1 MKQKEYFIE
10 HLNLEKHV
18 EGGWFAETYTS
29 DKAAD
34 GKPIAS
40 SIYFLLDETNF
51 SAYHKLTS
59 DEIWYY
65 HYGSSLHV
73 SMIDL
78 EGNLHDIRIG
88 PNLEDGEVLQYTV
101 PKEWIF
107 ASYVEAGFSV
117 VGCMV
122 APAFTYEDFKLYSY
136 DELVSLYPQHH
147 EMIRALTR

>member
-10 HLNLEKHV
+10 HLKLQKHV
-18 EGGWFAETYTS
+18 EGGWYAKTYAS
-29 DKAAD
+29 DITINDKS
-34 GKPIAS
+34 IAS
-40 SIYFLLDETNF
+40 SIYFLLDDTNF

-78 EGNLHDIRIG
+78 EGTLHDIKIG
-88 PNLEDGEVLQYTV
+88 PNLDEGEVLQYTV

-107 ASYVEAGFSV
+107 ASYVETGFSV

-122 APAFTYEDFKLYSY
+122 APGFTYDDFKLYSY
-136 DELVSLYPQHH
+136 PELVDRYPQHQS
-147 EMIRALTR
+147 MIRKLTR